1 MDVEEAVKDII
12 RELIKD
18 GLEYE
23 MYENEEGTFVDVK
36 YEMLEKMLKKRERE
50 GVLAWYVMD
59 TVDVEKLVLEIVS
72 ERERVRV

>member
-1 MDVEEAVKDII
+1 MNVEEVIKDII

-18 GLEYE
+18 GLEYD

-59 TVDVEKLVLEIVS
+59 QMDIEKMVLEIVS
-72 ERERVRV
+72 ERE